1 MRRNVRV
8 SHPWRAVS
16 VQPAEAPCAPVRAL
30 LGKRFLVAHA
40 PRLPLLECPW
50 ADDCDCAFR
59 HHDDRRA
66 EDRAESRAVR
76 MGPARRASDAPSKG

>member
-1 MRRNVRV
+1 VR
-8 SHPWRAVS
+8 S
-16 VQPAEAPCAPVRAL
+16 L

-50 ADDCDCAFR
+50 ADDCDCQFT

-66 EDRAESRAVR
+66 ESRAQHR
-76 MGPARRASDAPSKG
+76 AAAGAPNRRISDIPPDV